1 MSPVPARFAS
11 QQSTVRRIAAGLAMV
26 VTLGI
31 VLGMGALADQ
41 SYDRTLM
48 ALADSAPTHVVVVSA
63 PRPVQG

>member
-31 VLGMGALADQ
+31 VMGVGAIADQ
-41 SYDRTLM
+41 EYDKVLIAM
-48 ALADSAPTHVVVVSA
+48 ADSAPTHVVVVSA
-63 PRPVQG
+63 SRPVRG